1 VEVQAQGIA
10 MPYLEFLWVD
20 ENVDHIAEHD
30 VSTEEFEHVVRHPER
45 RDVSHSSACHV
56 VGVPRQRVDFSSAC
70 TKKLMTSGFIP

>member
-30 VSTEEFEHVVRHPER
+30 VSTEEFEHVVRHPRE
-45 RDVSHSSACHV
+45 
-56 VGVPRQRVDFSSAC
+56 G
-70 TKKLMTSGFIP
+70 M